1 MNFLVNNYIQQFK
14 ASFDFSGK
22 TTRKEYWCFALS
34 NAVLIVLLKIFAPY
48 LIGLFQLL
56 ILFAGVASLVR
67 RFRDADVS
75 PYAILLILP
84 VYVVPFLK
92 SK

>member
-1 MNFLVNNYIQQFK
+1 MDYVVNNYVKQFK

-22 TTRKEYWCFALS
+22 TSRKEYFSFVGVNICI
-34 NAVLIVLLKIFAPY
+34 AVLLAIFTPFLL
-48 LIGLFQLL
+48 GLFQLL
-56 ILFAGVASLVR
+56 TLFAGLSALVR

-75 PYAILLILP
+75 PLAILLILP
-84 VYVVPFLK
+84 IYVVIFLK